1 MTTTMYIKSDIKI
14 NGAPKTRE
22 KISVRGVKYTI
33 DNSTKS
39 SPTIFETAASTINVF
54 EEICILFI
62 ICFPCVIRVRRNVA
76 VCTEA

>member
-1 MTTTMYIKSDIKI
+1 MTTTMNIRSDIKI

-39 SPTIFETAASTINVF
+39 NPTIFRFTV
-54 EEICILFI
+54 
-62 ICFPCVIRVRRNVA
+62 
-76 VCTEA
+76 

>member
-39 SPTIFETAASTINVF
+39 NPTIFKTAVITINVF
-54 EEICILFI
+54 GVIFILFI
-62 ICFPCVIRVRRNVA
+62 ICFPCVFGVGRNVT